1 MSEPVAG
8 KFLLEI
14 LTKGMYSNPMH
25 IYREYI
31 QNATDSIDAAVQA
44 GLIQIPQAVIHI
56 TVNAGKRL
64 IVIRDN
70 GTGIPSDVA
79 MTRLL
84 NVGASDKDGI
94 TERGFRGIGRLGGL
108 AYADEV
114 QFITSAAGESTKTI
128 MICNC
133 VRMQELLQKNNTE
146 TSDVMETFRAIS
158 HFEVQPEDANEH
170 YFEVRLCGVAED
182 SGLLSEDSVKKYL
195 AETAPIDF
203 NRQEFIQAGKVRD
216 FFKGKGHPITSYKIL
231 WGTRKLPIYKLY
243 SRYLTTGKQ
252 ERTKNKDGV
261 RDVEF
266 IYEKSEDGTPLFI
279 GWIAITDFSGTI
291 SDESVQGIR
300 FRKGNILVG
309 DNTTFARFFPTT
321 GQEGQRANRMFAGEI
336 HVLHSGITPNSQRD
350 DFESSSSYTEMKGL
364 LEKWAGQ
371 LNQKYRRGTS
381 KANSAVRKLEQIND
395 EQKKLEEQVSSGAI
409 TSDERRERLAEQLES
424 ISRRRDAA
432 KKEVER
438 ASERG
443 TFDKER
449 EETVA
454 RVLSQTETAA
464 KKTRSLAARI
474 INAEYGTKGD
484 LDSSYSRDER
494 KLYQR
499 IIAIIDEFFSDD
511 PDTAKALRERLK
523 AELRVKKK

>member
-31 QNATDSIDAAVQA
+31 QNATDAIDAAVQA
-44 GLIQIPQAVIHI
+44 GLIQMSQAVIHI
-56 TVNAGKRL
+56 TVNVGNHS

-84 NVGASDKDGI
+84 NVGASGKDGI
-94 TERGFRGIGRLGGL
+94 SERGFRGIGRLGGL

-114 QFITSAAGESTKTI
+114 RFITSAAGESTKTI
-128 MICNC
+128 MTCNC
-133 VRMQELLQKNNTE
+133 VRMQELLQKSNTE

-158 HFEVQPEDANEH
+158 YFEEQPEGADEH
-170 YFEVRLCGVAED
+170 YFEVQLYGVTED

-195 AETAPIDF
+195 AETAPVDF
-203 NRQEFIQAGKVRD
+203 NGQEFIQASEVRNY
-216 FFKGKGHPITSYKIL
+216 FKEKGHPITSYKIL
-231 WGTRKLPIYKLY
+231 WGTRTLPIYKLY

-252 ERTKNKDGV
+252 DRTKNKDGV
-261 RDVEF
+261 RSADF

-279 GWIAITDFSGTI
+279 GWIAVTDFSGTI
-291 SDESVQGIR
+291 RDEAIQGIR

-309 DNTTFARFFPTT
+309 DNTTFAKFFPTT
-321 GQEGQRANRMFAGEI
+321 AQEGQRANRMFAGEI
-336 HVLHSGITPNSQRD
+336 HVLHPEITPNSQRD
-350 DFESSSSYTEMKGL
+350 DFEAGPAYTEMKNL
-364 LEKWAGQ
+364 LNQWAGQ
-371 LNQKYRRGTS
+371 LNRKYRRGTS
-381 KANSAVRKLEQIND
+381 DANSSLRKLAQIND
-395 EQKKLEEQVSSGAI
+395 EQKRLEEQISSGMI
-409 TSDERRERLAEQLES
+409 TSDERREQLAEQLES
-424 ISRRRDAA
+424 ISRRRDTE
-432 KKEVER
+432 KKKVER
-438 ASERG
+438 ALKRG
-443 TFDKER
+443 TFDEER
-449 EETVA
+449 KETVA
-454 RVLSQTETAA
+454 RTLSQTETATQ
-464 KKTRSLAARI
+464 KTRSLATKI
-474 INAEYGTKGD
+474 VNAEYGTKYD

-499 IIAIIDEFFSDD
+499 MIAIIDEFFADD

>member
-31 QNATDSIDAAVQA
+31 QNATDAIDAAVQA
-44 GLIQIPQAVIHI
+44 GLIQMPQAVIHI
-56 TVNAGKRL
+56 TVNARKRS
-64 IVIRDN
+64 VTIRDN
-70 GTGIPSDVA
+70 GTGISSVVA
-79 MTRLL
+79 VTWLL

-94 TERGFRGIGRLGGL
+94 AERGFRGIGRLGGL

-114 QFITSAAGESTKTI
+114 RFITSAVGESTKTI

-133 VRMQELLQKNNTE
+133 VRMQELLQKSNTE

-158 HFEVQPEDANEH
+158 HFETQPEDADEH
-170 YFEVRLCGVAED
+170 YFEVQLYGVTED

-195 AETAPIDF
+195 AETAPVDF
-203 NRQEFIQAGKVRD
+203 NGQEFIQAGKIRD
-216 FFKGKGHPITSYKIL
+216 FFNRNGHPITSYKIL

-266 IYEKSEDGTPLFI
+266 VFEKSEDGTPLFI
-279 GWIAITDFSGTI
+279 GWIAVTDFSGTI
-291 SDESVQGIR
+291 NNEAIQGIR

-309 DNTTFARFFPTT
+309 DNTTFAKFFPTT

-336 HVLHSGITPNSQRD
+336 HVLHPGITPNSQRD
-350 DFESSSSYTEMKGL
+350 DFETSPAYTEMKNFL
-364 LEKWAGQ
+364 SQWAGQ
-371 LNQKYRRGTS
+371 LNKKYRRGTS
-381 KANSAVRKLEQIND
+381 DANSALRKLAQIND
-395 EQKKLEEQVSSGAI
+395 EQKQLEEQISSGAI
-409 TSDERRERLAEQLES
+409 TSDERREQLAEQLES
-424 ISRRRDAA
+424 ITRRRDAE
-432 KKEVER
+432 KKKVER
-438 ASERG
+438 ALGRG
-443 TFDKER
+443 TFDEER
-449 EETVA
+449 KETVA
-454 RVLSQTETAA
+454 RTLSQTETATR
-464 KKTRSLAARI
+464 KTRSLAASI
-474 INAEYGTKGD
+474 INAEYGTKYD

-499 IIAIIDEFFSDD
+499 IIAIIDEFFADD
-511 PDTAKALRERLK
+511 PDTAKALREKLK
-523 AELRVKKK
+523 AELRVKRK